1 MTSITI
7 VVDPKEVALGDAL
20 KVVGQLVSIA
30 EPAVDIPANSEINL
44 TLTSPAGTIT
54 EFKVNTTDEGVLVQK
69 YTMHKLMPWKLAKNL

>member
-44 TLTSPAGTIT
+44 TLTSPVGTIT

-69 YTMHKLMPWKLAKNL
+69 YTMLNLCREN